1 VRALT
6 FNVLAIFCLAFSAS
20 GFATSA
26 ADSKAFFLDHSA
38 SNRMR
43 AFRNYPLDE
52 QVDIFFY
59 GSQSI
64 HPPAIYLADCFAL
77 GGRDAVEVLRSR
89 LRVPGSDLDTRDMAQ
104 LILAIQTMGT
114 YDVRADS
121 HLLGALR
128 GRISSMRDAGWRE
141 TAKSILEDIES
152 DALPRR
158 DDAPQCSATPN

>member
-1 VRALT
+1 MRALT
-6 FNVLAIFCLAFSAS
+6 FNFLVVFCMTFSAS
-20 GFATSA
+20 GFTTSA
-26 ADSKAFFLDHSA
+26 GDAKAFFLDHSA

-43 AFRNYPLDE
+43 TFRNYPLDE

-59 GSQSI
+59 GSQVI
-64 HPPAIYLADCFAL
+64 HPPALYLADCFAL

-89 LRVPGSDLDTRDMAQ
+89 LRVPGSDLDTRDIAQ
-104 LILAIQTMGT
+104 LVLAIQAMGT

-121 HLLGALR
+121 HFLGALR
-128 GRISSMRDAGWRE
+128 GRISAMRDAGWRD

-158 DDAPQCSATPN
+158 DDGPQCSATPS